1 MFSHLKS
8 KQKSMAGFVN
18 PGFHNLVKLSKDE
31 KSIEIFGE
39 KHSDKMIKRNIYTKI
54 VKELKNNPEYK
65 TPLILVEH
73 SDHPELCSL
82 KPEDIDK
89 FKNIIEYS
97 GSELIFFELIN
108 HPVISKHLKCVDN
121 RIIMGYLPAFKEM
134 QYSNMIQQFL
144 EIEDEKLPLI
154 LEQILEP
161 LKEIVFTYQNQ
172 IQILKENS
180 DYYKD
185 TILEKLH
192 EHYILILETHFTII
206 LNILTKTK
214 LLHTDLSEL
223 LNIPTISN
231 FTLLMRIFSV
241 IIENF
246 IKISSLSV
254 DVNIF
259 NIISQDDSH
268 DSVLLFCGNN
278 HCIRLTKLFFKDY
291 MKQIYDKNSQ
301 AIENFSLEDVEKAD
315 IKPVF
320 SQEKDILLLKYLE
333 SLSSNNISEKNEH
346 SKKNELNV

>member
-8 KQKSMAGFVN
+8 KQKSMSGFVN
-18 PGFHNLVKLSKDE
+18 PGFHNLVKLNNDKK
-31 KSIEIFGE
+31 KSIEIYGE
-39 KHSDKMIKRNIYTKI
+39 RHSDKMIKRNIYTKI
-54 VKELKNNPEYK
+54 VKELKDNPEHQ

-82 KPEDIDK
+82 KPEEIEE
-89 FKNIIEYS
+89 FKNTIEYS

-108 HPVISKHLKCVDN
+108 HPIISKHLKCVDN
-121 RIIMGYLPAFKEM
+121 RITMGYLPAFKEI
-134 QYSNMIQQFL
+134 QYSDMVQQFL
-144 EIEDEKLPLI
+144 KIEDEKLPLVMG
-154 LEQILEP
+154 QILEP

-172 IQILKENS
+172 IQVLKENI

-192 EHYILILETHFTII
+192 EHYILILETHFSII

-214 LLHTDLSEL
+214 LLDNDLSEVL
-223 LNIPTISN
+223 DIPSISN
-231 FTLLMRIFSV
+231 FMLLMRIFSV
-241 IIENF
+241 LIENF

-268 DSVLLFCGNN
+268 DLVLLFCGNN

-291 MKQIYDKNSQ
+291 VKQFYDKNSQ
-301 AIENFSLEDVEKAD
+301 EIENFSLEDVEKAD

-320 SQEKDILLLKYLE
+320 SQEKDMILLEYLE
-333 SLSSNNISEKNEH
+333 NKNNKKSN
-346 SKKNELNV
+346 